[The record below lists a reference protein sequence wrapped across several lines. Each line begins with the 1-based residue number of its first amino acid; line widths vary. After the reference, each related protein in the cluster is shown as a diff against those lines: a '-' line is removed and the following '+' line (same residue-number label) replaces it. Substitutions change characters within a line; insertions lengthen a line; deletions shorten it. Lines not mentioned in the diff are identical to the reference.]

1 MRWVHVL
8 LLTIIVL
15 LPAGKATAKVYR
27 CQGASGSTVLTDQPK
42 GKTGCVAIDTATP
55 RSREDSPHRSS
66 RAYRHRWNC
75 RRMRSRRP
83 FRPHRWFLA
92 NPVPVILRY
101 RRPLRR
107 MPPRR
112 PHQKRNVAHHASTR

>member
-27 CQGASGSTVLTDQPK
+27 CQGASGSTVLTAQPK

-55 RSREDSPHRSS
+55 PPPGGFTPPVGPAVPARVELPANASPASIS
-66 RAYRHRWNC
+66 AAP
-75 RRMRSRRP
+75 M
-83 FRPHRWFLA
+83 
-92 NPVPVILRY
+92 VPRQPGPGILRY

>member
-42 GKTGCVAIDTATP
+42 GKTGCVAIDTASGRCIVGSWGEGLIELQHGEYV
-55 RSREDSPHRSS
+55 RSYSHT
-66 RAYRHRWNC
+66 NC
-75 RRMRSRRP
+75 FGQSNLPLVRLWCRKRRD
-83 FRPHRWFLA
+83 
-92 NPVPVILRY
+92 
-101 RRPLRR
+101 
-107 MPPRR
+107 
-112 PHQKRNVAHHASTR
+112 

>member
-55 RSREDSPHRSS
+55 APGRIHPAGRAERTGTGGTAGECDPAVHFGRTDGSSPTRSR
-66 RAYRHRWNC
+66 
-75 RRMRSRRP
+75 
-83 FRPHRWFLA
+83 
-92 NPVPVILRY
+92 
-101 RRPLRR
+101 
-107 MPPRR
+107 
-112 PHQKRNVAHHASTR
+112 